1 MLLNR
6 KLRIWKSG
14 RSEEKTFDY
23 SSIARARKNKV
34 IFSRLTDVVARTC
47 MSNYGYQVV
56 ELEEDY

>member
-6 KLRIWKSG
+6 KLRLWKSG

-23 SSIARARKNKV
+23 SSIARARKNKT
-34 IFSRLTDVVARTC
+34 IFSRFTDVVARIC
-47 MSNYGYQVV
+47 IRNYSYQVA